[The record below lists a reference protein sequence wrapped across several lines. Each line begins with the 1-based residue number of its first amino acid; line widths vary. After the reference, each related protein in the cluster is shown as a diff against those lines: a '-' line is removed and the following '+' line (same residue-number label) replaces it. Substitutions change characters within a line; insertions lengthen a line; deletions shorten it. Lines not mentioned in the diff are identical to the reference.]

1 MAVVIRL
8 SRCGTKHKP
17 KYRVTVADSRRYVT
31 SKFLDVCGTYIPKVG
46 VQSEVISVDTVKVN
60 EWIKKGAQP
69 TDRVKHII
77 KVGNTT
83 K

>member
-8 SRCGTKHKP
+8 ARCGSKHKP
-17 KYRVTVADSRRYVT
+17 KYRVMVADSRKYVT
-31 SKFLDVCGTYIPKVG
+31 GKYLEILGSYVPKVG
-46 VQSEVISVDTVKVN
+46 VQQESVSIDMTKVQD
-60 EWIKKGAQP
+60 WIKKGALT

-77 KVGNTT
+77 KLAEKT